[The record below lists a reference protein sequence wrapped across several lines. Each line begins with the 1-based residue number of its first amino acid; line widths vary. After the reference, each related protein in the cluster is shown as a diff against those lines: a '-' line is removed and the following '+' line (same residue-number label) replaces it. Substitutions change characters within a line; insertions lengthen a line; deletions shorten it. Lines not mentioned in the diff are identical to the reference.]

1 MFLGREKRFLQSL
14 KKDVDLNDWFPE
26 EIIEFLKEKER
37 IHQIKPKVLTYYHSL
52 SLKSLRLLF
61 GRLEALVKIK
71 YNLQNWLFL
80 IVISKSLS

>member
-26 EIIEFLKEKER
+26 EIIEFLNEKGR
-37 IHQIKPKVLTYYHSL
+37 IHQIKPKVLTNYHSL
-52 SLKSLRLLF
+52 SFKNLRSLF

-71 YNLQNWLFL
+71 YNLQN
-80 IVISKSLS
+80 